1 MKKLAF
7 IILALFIL
15 VVLFVSVGTC
25 IKTIIDFNS
34 YATTEEALTTTVDE
48 TKKAIE
54 FSKYVQIA
62 DYVVEVENGKI
73 SYDEEEGN
81 IIYKFEEGY
90 DFITFKFQGAVITK
104 LVLSEDNEYY
114 FSDGTEKINVPKS
127 WNGTEVKEVPITISS
142 EECGETKMLLEK
154 WS

>member
-62 DYVVEVENGKI
+62 D
-73 SYDEEEGN
+73 
-81 IIYKFEEGY
+81 
-90 DFITFKFQGAVITK
+90 
-104 LVLSEDNEYY
+104 
-114 FSDGTEKINVPKS
+114 
-127 WNGTEVKEVPITISS
+127 
-142 EECGETKMLLEK
+142 
-154 WS
+154 